1 MRESYDPTLNS
12 FNPTPLLI
20 KEVRVFFRAGFKAK
34 QVRLLLSTPLDTPLG
49 ILPPAVCPIK
59 QNRCA
64 PAVDACRIRSCQRL
78 HSTRA
83 LVTRQTMSAAEQQA
97 AALQQMR
104 NEVQAQGQRD
114 LMTKMT
120 EKCFAKCAAN
130 AKGGNRLERG
140 EQMCVGMCVDRYVD
154 VMNCVNEALVARQ
167 RDRS

>member
-1 MRESYDPTLNS
+1 MLRCTL
-12 FNPTPLLI
+12 
-20 KEVRVFFRAGFKAK
+20 RRA
-34 QVRLLLSTPLDTPLG
+34 S
-49 ILPPAVCPIK
+49 
-59 QNRCA
+59 
-64 PAVDACRIRSCQRL
+64 RSALAEPELAGGQTTL
-78 HSTRA
+78 RA
-83 LVTRQTMSAAEQQA
+83 MSAAEQQA